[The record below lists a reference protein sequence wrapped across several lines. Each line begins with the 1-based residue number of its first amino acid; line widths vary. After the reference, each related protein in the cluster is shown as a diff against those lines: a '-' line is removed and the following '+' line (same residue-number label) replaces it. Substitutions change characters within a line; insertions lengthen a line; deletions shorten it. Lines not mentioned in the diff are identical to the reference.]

1 MNKYPSPIII
11 MVFGVLCVVAGALL
25 VYGCEKYD
33 SAFHHSSV
41 GGPGG
46 AISDAPVRF
55 FSTMVGEVK

>member
-1 MNKYPSPIII
+1 MSKDPSAIVI

-41 GGPGG
+41 GGPGA
-46 AISDAPVRF
+46 AISDAPARF
-55 FSTMVGEVK
+55 YSAMAREVK

>member
-33 SAFHHSSV
+33 NAFHHSSF
-41 GGPGG
+41 GGPGS
-46 AISDAPVRF
+46 AISDAPARF
-55 FSTMVGEVK
+55 FPTMVGEVK